1 MSENPAVRLIL
12 QPIRKCLDAADRVD
26 AWHDEHKEDIASSR
40 AELGLSTEQTADHR
54 KFVVTDVERSL
65 DPLGLINEIEGV
77 AERLDRVGEP
87 HIANRFRAILDEVD
101 EDEGDEH
108 LQMDALK
115 ELLQQHGPSDE
126 AKNRPANKVNKN
138 RPAVDHKTSIGPDE
152 RTIPLSHRKAGKLIG
167 KGDSQHAARWVA
179 SGVEQGT
186 IPCEHISRQSHVFSM
201 KSFPA
206 NARKNIL
213 PK

>member
-1 MSENPAVRLIL
+1 MVNRIL
-12 QPIRKCLDAADRVD
+12 PT
-26 AWHDEHKEDIASSR
+26 
-40 AELGLSTEQTADHR
+40 G
-54 KFVVTDVERSL
+54 
-65 DPLGLINEIEGV
+65 
-77 AERLDRVGEP
+77 
-87 HIANRFRAILDEVD
+87 FRAILDEVD